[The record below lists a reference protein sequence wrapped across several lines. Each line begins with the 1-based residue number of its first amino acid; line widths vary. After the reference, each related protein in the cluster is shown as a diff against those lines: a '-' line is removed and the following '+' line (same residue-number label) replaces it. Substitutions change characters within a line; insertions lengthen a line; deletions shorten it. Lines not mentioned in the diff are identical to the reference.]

1 MAPEDILATTAE
13 IGIALAG
20 FSGIVAVL
28 GARAQGAWSGADRF
42 HLTMLLET
50 SFAAVLWSFV
60 PLVLLSA
67 EVGPER
73 VWLLT
78 SAAYVG
84 YMLLQFPRRTRQISS
99 ADPAGP
105 DANGELWFRVFV
117 ISGAVAHTLLQVV
130 NAVWLRAP
138 WPHIVAVLW
147 ALTLGF
153 VMFVRL
159 LRSPSS

>member
-1 MAPEDILATTAE
+1 MAPEDILTTTAE

-28 GARAQGAWSGADRF
+28 GRRSEGAWSGADRVR
-42 HLTMLLET
+42 LAMLLET
-50 SFAAVLWSFV
+50 SFAAVLWSFA

-67 EVGPER
+67 EVAPER

-78 SAAYVG
+78 SGGYVG
-84 YMLLQFPRRTRQISS
+84 YMLLQFPRRTRQMTSV
-99 ADPAGP
+99 DRVDP
-105 DANGELWFRVFV
+105 DAPVGPWYLAFV
-117 ISGAVAHTLLQVV
+117 ISGAVAHTLLQLV
-130 NAVWLRAP
+130 NVAWLRAP

-153 VMFVRL
+153 VNFVRL
-159 LRSPSS
+159 LRPPSS

>member
-1 MAPEDILATTAE
+1 MAPEDILTTTAE
-13 IGIALAG
+13 IEVALAG

-28 GARAQGAWSGADRF
+28 GRRSEGAWSGADRAR
-42 HLTMLLET
+42 LAMLLET
-50 SFAAVLWSFV
+50 SFAAVLWSFA

-67 EVGPER
+67 ELVPET

-78 SAAYVG
+78 SVGYVG
-84 YMLLQFPRRTRQISS
+84 YMLLQFPRRTHQMTS
-99 ADPAGP
+99 ADRAGP
-105 DANGELWFRVFV
+105 DMPIGPWYLAFV
-117 ISGAVAHTLLQVV
+117 ISGAVAHTLLQLV
-130 NAVWLRAP
+130 NAAWLRAP

-159 LRSPSS
+159 LRPPSS

>member
-1 MAPEDILATTAE
+1 MAPEDILTTTAE
-13 IGIALAG
+13 VGIALAG

-28 GARAQGAWSGADRF
+28 GRRAEGAWSGADRVR
-42 HLTMLLET
+42 LTMLLET
-50 SFAAVLWSFV
+50 SFAAVLWSFA

-67 EVGPER
+67 EVAPQR

-78 SAAYVG
+78 SGGYVG
-84 YMLLQFPRRTRQISS
+84 YMLLQFPLRTRQLTS
-99 ADPAGP
+99 ADRADSDVPIRPWYLA
-105 DANGELWFRVFV
+105 FV
-117 ISGAVAHTLLQVV
+117 ISGAVAHTLLQLA
-130 NAVWLRAP
+130 NAAWLRAP